1 MLRGCHFE
9 YLNLFQNAKLYF
21 SFSMSKWLY
30 NSYIDSVSH
39 FSIPFSLYSGMAD
52 IQRTSGWN
60 LMGIAHYAIRLVVP
74 TNIYGRV
81 GLCARYTFF
90 SFSVF
95 VDFLNCVFW
104 HLWYIIRKLL
114 KSSFICTEA
123 SFSGL
128 FVWKLRGFKVF
139 QNLPIIVGTCSTSS
153 CKFRLIQ
160 EYLEE
165 HLNKSL

>member
-1 MLRGCHFE
+1 MWTQSHKLEPLRDTFHDKYVYKNSTFTQITGPFRP
-9 YLNLFQNAKLYF
+9 LNMSNPFNFKKQIWPPLLFQPTF
-21 SFSMSKWLY
+21 ME
-30 NSYIDSVSH
+30 
-39 FSIPFSLYSGMAD
+39 
-52 IQRTSGWN
+52 GWDFV
-60 LMGIAHYAIRLVVP
+60 LGIL
-74 TNIYGRV
+74 
-81 GLCARYTFF
+81 FF